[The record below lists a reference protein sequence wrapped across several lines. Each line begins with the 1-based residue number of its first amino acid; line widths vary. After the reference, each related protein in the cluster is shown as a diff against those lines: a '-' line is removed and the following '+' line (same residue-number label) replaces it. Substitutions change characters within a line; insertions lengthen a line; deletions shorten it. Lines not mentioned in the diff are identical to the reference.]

1 MSKKARCPRWLPWA
15 AVGVWMC
22 VIFAFSAQ
30 DGAASTH
37 TSEGFMA
44 LMARFIPALGNPA
57 VSGAVRTFGH
67 FSEFTLL
74 GLLLAWAVVGPSP
87 ALPRVLIAQ
96 GAGMLYAATDEFHQ
110 LFVPGRACELSDW
123 LVDNAGV
130 LVGLGLFLLLVA
142 LLRRA
147 RRRAH
152 P

>member
-1 MSKKARCPRWLPWA
+1 MKKARGARWLPWA

-44 LMARFIPALGNPA
+44 FMARFIPALGDPA

-74 GLLLAWAVVGPSP
+74 GLLLAWAIVGSAPS
-87 ALPRVLIAQ
+87 LPRALIAQ
-96 GAGMLYAATDEFHQ
+96 GVGMLYAASDEFHQ

-123 LVDNAGV
+123 LVDSAGV
-130 LVGLGLFLLLVA
+130 LIGLGLFLLLRA
-142 LLRRA
+142 LVRRA
-147 RRRAH
+147 RS
-152 P
+152 